1 VFTSIVVG
9 LLAVVYLIWQRGRP
23 REVID
28 RRPGKDAD
36 EAAALSGREE
46 DHRSAD
52 PG

>member
-9 LLAVVYLIWQRGRP
+9 LGAVAYLFWQRGRP

-28 RRPGKDAD
+28 RSPKDGAG
-36 EAAALSGREE
+36 EVPVRED